1 MKIERRFTTE
11 SSGAYGDLEFTLTS
25 SEIRNPDGTTVFK
38 LDDVEV
44 PVGWSQVAS
53 DVIAQKYFRK
63 AGVPAALKSL
73 KEKGIPSFLWR
84 QVPDEDALA
93 KLPEHERFGGET
105 SAKQV
110 FRRLAGAWAY
120 WGWKGGYFTAE
131 SDAQTY
137 FEEMQL
143 MLARQMAAPN
153 SPQWFNTGLHWAYGI
168 DGPAQGHYYVDH

>member
-63 AGVPAALKSL
+63 AG
-73 KEKGIPSFLWR
+73 
-84 QVPDEDALA
+84 
-93 KLPEHERFGGET
+93 
-105 SAKQV
+105 
-110 FRRLAGAWAY
+110 
-120 WGWKGGYFTAE
+120 
-131 SDAQTY
+131 
-137 FEEMQL
+137 
-143 MLARQMAAPN
+143 
-153 SPQWFNTGLHWAYGI
+153 
-168 DGPAQGHYYVDH
+168 